1 MRIQFIRDLEV
12 FIKNR
17 LNRLRIDK
25 NNFTIISNNCW
36 GTFIYK
42 KFGLPYNS
50 PFVNLFIFA
59 PDYIKLL
66 QNFDSI
72 NLEDISFIE
81 KSQSKYKTECIACDI
96 YDSSYPIG
104 LLEEDIELHFL
115 HYTSK
120 EDAKEK
126 WLRRCK
132 KINYD
137 RLILKFSDGDNC
149 TDEHLEIFDELPFK
163 NKVAFTSSPKPGLK
177 SVVFIEKYKNAPR
190 VQDEW
195 KSFHKHNDNVKTINN
210 LD

>member
-1 MRIQFIRDLEV
+1 MRIQFVRDLEV
-12 FIKNR
+12 LIKTR
-17 LNRLRIDK
+17 LHRLRINKKD
-25 NNFTIISNNCW
+25 FTVISNNCW

-59 PDYIKLL
+59 PDYIKML
-66 QNFDSI
+66 QNFYSI
-72 NLEDISFIE
+72 NLEDISFID
-81 KSQSKYKTECIACDI
+81 KSQSKYKNECIECNI
-96 YDSSYPIG
+96 YEFSYPIG
-104 LLEEDIELHFL
+104 LLEGDIELHFL
-115 HYTSK
+115 HYATI

-137 RLILKFSDGDNC
+137 RLIIKFSDGDNC
-149 TDEHLEIFDELPFK
+149 TAEHLELFDRLPFK
-163 NKVAFTSSPKPGLK
+163 NKVAFVSEPKPKL
-177 SVVFIEKYKNAPR
+177 SCVVFIEKYKNAPR

-195 KSFHKHNDNVKTINN
+195 KYFHKHYDIVKTINN